1 MAPGRGGG
9 RLGMAPSIVHRRIRI
24 RPALTLD
31 EADVEWHFVRAA
43 GPGGQNVNKVATA
56 AQLRYDART
65 HLPADVFAR
74 LRRIAGGRLSADGV
88 LMLTARSERTQSRNR
103 REALDRLE
111 DLLRRAAQPPAPRTA
126 TRPTHASK
134 EQRLEAK
141 RKRGQAKSRRRR
153 PTSLEE

>member
-1 MAPGRGGG
+1 MAT
-9 RLGMAPSIVHRRIRI
+9 STVHRRIRI

-31 EADVEWHFVRAA
+31 EAHIEWRFVRAA

-56 AQLRYDART
+56 AQLRYDARA

-103 REALDRLE
+103 SEALDRLE
-111 DLLRRAAQPPAPRTA
+111 SLLRRAAEPPTPRTA
-126 TRPTHASK
+126 TKPTLASK
-134 EQRLEAK
+134 SQRLDTK
-141 RKRGQAKSRRRR
+141 RKRGQAKARRRR
-153 PTSLEE
+153 PTNLEE

>member
-1 MAPGRGGG
+1 MTISPRG
-9 RLGMAPSIVHRRIRI
+9 RRIRI
-24 RPALTLD
+24 RPALVLD
-31 EADVEWHFVRAA
+31 EAHVEWRFVRAA
-43 GPGGQNVNKVATA
+43 GPGGQNVNKVASA

-74 LRRIAGGRLSADGV
+74 LRRIAGGRLSAEGV
-88 LMLTARSERTQSRNR
+88 LVLTARSERTQSRNR

-111 DLLRRAAQPPAPRTA
+111 GLLRRAAEPPTPRTA
-126 TRPTHASK
+126 TRPTHASQQ
-134 EQRLEAK
+134 QRLDTK